1 MRYKQIRYDGLMEKY
16 IIDFSKDLIKFID
29 ASPLNYF
36 AVKNSSEILEANG
49 FKKLKEDEVWDLDKG
64 KYYTTRDD
72 SALIAF
78 EIGEDVKKGFEIIGS
93 HTDSP
98 TFKIKSNAEVDDT
111 GFLKLN
117 IEAYGGMIHSS
128 WLDRTLS
135 LAGKVAYKE
144 KGEIKYALVNIDRD
158 LLTIANAAIHMNREI
173 NKGYSYN
180 AQENLYPLVEAIREN
195 LEPENYLVNILAE
208 ELEIGAED
216 ILDFDLA
223 LYDRQKGA
231 IINNMVHIGRLD
243 NLGSV
248 HASLRALV
256 DSKPGRNKMILLS
269 DNEEIGS
276 RTRGGAA
283 SNFLENTLERIA
295 LKFGLDRE
303 GYQIMVENSM
313 IISADQAHATHPNYK
328 NFADP
333 TNIVKMNEGLVIKI
347 AANGA
352 YATSIETKARLI
364 NIANKSG
371 YKLQTF
377 HNRNDKQGGSTIGP
391 ITATALGIK
400 AIDVGI
406 PLLAMHSIRE
416 LAGVRDIYEAYDIYK
431 KFFEED

>member
-1 MRYKQIRYDGLMEKY
+1 MNS
-16 IIDFSKDLIKFID
+16 IDFSKDLINFID
-29 ASPLNYF
+29 RSPLNYF
-36 AVKNSSEILEANG
+36 AVKNASEILEENG
-49 FKKLKEDEVWDLDKG
+49 FKKVREYEVWELEKG

-78 EIGEDVKKGFEIIGS
+78 EIGEDIKKGFDIIGS

-98 TFKIKSNAEVDDT
+98 TFKIKSNPEMDDI

-117 IEAYGGMIHSS
+117 IEAYGGMIHST

-144 KGEIKYALVNIDRD
+144 EGKIKYALVNIDRD

-173 NKGYSYN
+173 NKGYAYN
-180 AQENLYPLVEAIREN
+180 TQENLYPLVKTIKDN
-195 LEPENYLVNILAE
+195 LESENYLVNLLAE
-208 ELEIGAED
+208 ELKIKAED
-216 ILDFDLA
+216 IIDFDLG

-231 IINNMVHIGRLD
+231 IINNMVHVGRLD

-248 HASLRALV
+248 HASLKALI
-256 DSKPGRNKMILLS
+256 DSKPGKNKMILLS

-276 RTRGGAA
+276 STRGGAA
-283 SNFLENTLERIA
+283 SNLLGNTLERIA
-295 LKFGLDRE
+295 IKFGLDRE

-313 IISADQAHATHPNYK
+313 IISADQAHAVHPNYK
-328 NFADP
+328 AFADP
-333 TNIVKMNEGLVIKI
+333 TNEVKMNEGLVIKI

-364 NIANKSG
+364 NIAKKHG

-377 HNRNDKQGGSTIGP
+377 HNRNDKVGGSTIGP
-391 ITATALGIK
+391 ITSTVLGIK

-416 LAGVRDIYEAYDIYK
+416 LAGVEDIYEAYEIYK

>member
-1 MRYKQIRYDGLMEKY
+1 MNS
-16 IIDFSKDLIKFID
+16 IDFSKDLINFID
-29 ASPLNYF
+29 RSPLNYF
-36 AVKNSSEILEANG
+36 AVKNASEILEENG
-49 FKKLKEDEVWDLDKG
+49 FKKVREYEVWDLEKG

-78 EIGEDVKKGFEIIGS
+78 EIGEDIKKGFDIIGS

-98 TFKIKSNAEVDDT
+98 TFKIKSNPEMADI

-117 IEAYGGMIHSS
+117 IEAYGGMIHST

-144 KGEIKYALVNIDRD
+144 EGKIKYALVNIDRD

-173 NKGYSYN
+173 NKGYAYN
-180 AQENLYPLVEAIREN
+180 TQENLYPLVKTIKDN
-195 LEPENYLVNILAE
+195 LESENYLVNLLAE
-208 ELEIGAED
+208 ELKIKVED
-216 ILDFDLA
+216 IIDFDLG

-231 IINNMVHIGRLD
+231 IINNMVHVGRLD

-248 HASLRALV
+248 HASLKALI
-256 DSKPGRNKMILLS
+256 DSKPGKNKMILLS

-276 RTRGGAA
+276 STRGGAA
-283 SNFLENTLERIA
+283 SNLLGNTLERIA
-295 LKFGLDRE
+295 IKFGLDRE

-313 IISADQAHATHPNYK
+313 IISADQAHAVHPNYK
-328 NFADP
+328 AFADP
-333 TNIVKMNEGLVIKI
+333 TNEVKMNEGLVIKI

-364 NIANKSG
+364 NIANKLG

-377 HNRNDKQGGSTIGP
+377 HNRNDKVGGSTIGP
-391 ITATALGIK
+391 ITSTVLGIK

-416 LAGVRDIYEAYDIYK
+416 LAGVEDIYEAYEIYK

>member
-1 MRYKQIRYDGLMEKY
+1 MEKY
-16 IIDFSKDLIKFID
+16 IIDFSKDLINFID
-29 ASPLNYF
+29 RSPLNYF
-36 AVKNSSEILEANG
+36 AVKNASEIFEENG
-49 FKKLKEDEVWDLDKG
+49 FKKVREDEVWELEKG

-78 EIGEDVKKGFEIIGS
+78 EIGEDLKKGFEIIGS

-98 TFKIKSNAEVDDT
+98 TFKIKSNSEMADT

-117 IEAYGGMIHSS
+117 IEAYGGMIHST

-135 LAGKVAYKE
+135 LAGKVSYKE
-144 KGEIKYALVNIDRD
+144 DGKINYALVNIDKD

-173 NKGYSYN
+173 NKGYAYN
-180 AQENLYPLVEAIREN
+180 AQENLYPLVKTIKDE
-195 LEPENYLVNILAE
+195 LESENYLVNLLAE
-208 ELEIGAED
+208 ELKSKAED
-216 ILDFDLA
+216 IIDFDLG

-231 IINNMVHIGRLD
+231 IINNMVHVGRLD

-248 HASLRALV
+248 HASLMALV
-256 DSKPGRNKMILLS
+256 DSKQGKNKMILLS

-276 RTRGGAA
+276 STRGGAA
-283 SNFLENTLERIA
+283 SNFLGNTLERIA

-303 GYQIMVENSM
+303 EYQIMIENSM
-313 IISADQAHATHPNYK
+313 IISADQAHAVHPNYK
-328 NFADP
+328 AFADP

-352 YATSIETKARLI
+352 YASTLETKTRLI
-364 NIANKSG
+364 NIAKKHD

-377 HNRNDKQGGSTIGP
+377 HNRNDKVGGSTIGP
-391 ITATALGIK
+391 ITSTALGIK

-416 LAGVRDIYEAYDIYK
+416 LAGVEDIYEAYEIYK

>member
-1 MRYKQIRYDGLMEKY
+1 MEKY
-16 IIDFSKDLIKFID
+16 IIDFSKDLINFID
-29 ASPLNYF
+29 RSPLNYF
-36 AVKNSSEILEANG
+36 AVKNASEILEKNG
-49 FKKLKEDEVWDLDKG
+49 FKKVREDEVWELEKG

-78 EIGEDVKKGFEIIGS
+78 EIGEDLKKGFEIIGS

-98 TFKIKSNAEVDDT
+98 TFKIKSNSEMADT

-117 IEAYGGMIHSS
+117 IEAYGGMIHST

-135 LAGKVAYKE
+135 LAGKASYKE
-144 KGEIKYALVNIDRD
+144 DGKINYALVNIDKD

-180 AQENLYPLVEAIREN
+180 VQENLYPLVKTIKDE
-195 LEPENYLVNILAE
+195 LESKNYLVKLLADELDIEAENI
-208 ELEIGAED
+208 I
-216 ILDFDLA
+216 DFDLG

-231 IINNMVHIGRLD
+231 IINDMVHVGRLD

-248 HASLRALV
+248 HASLMALV
-256 DSKPGRNKMILLS
+256 DSVQGKNKMILLS

-276 RTRGGAA
+276 STRGGAA
-283 SNFLENTLERIA
+283 SNLLGNTLERIA

-303 GYQIMVENSM
+303 EYQIMIENSM
-313 IISADQAHATHPNYK
+313 IISADQAHAVHPNYK
-328 NFADP
+328 AFADP

-352 YATSIETKARLI
+352 YASTLETKTRLI
-364 NIANKSG
+364 NIAKKHD

-377 HNRNDKQGGSTIGP
+377 HNRNDKVGGSTIGP
-391 ITATALGIK
+391 ITSTVLGIK

-416 LAGVRDIYEAYDIYK
+416 LAGVEDIYEAYEIYK

>member
-1 MRYKQIRYDGLMEKY
+1 MNS
-16 IIDFSKDLIKFID
+16 IDFSKDLINFID
-29 ASPLNYF
+29 RSPLNYF
-36 AVKNSSEILEANG
+36 AVKNASEILEKNG
-49 FKKLKEDEVWDLDKG
+49 FKKVREDEVWELEKG

-78 EIGEDVKKGFEIIGS
+78 EIGEDLKKGFEIIGS

-98 TFKIKSNAEVDDT
+98 TFKIKSNSEMADT

-117 IEAYGGMIHSS
+117 IEAYGGMIHST

-135 LAGKVAYKE
+135 LAGKVTYKE
-144 KGEIKYALVNIDRD
+144 DGKINYALVNIDKD

-173 NKGYSYN
+173 NKGYVYN
-180 AQENLYPLVEAIREN
+180 AQDNLYPLVKTIKDD
-195 LEPENYLVNILAE
+195 LESENYLVNLLAE
-208 ELEIGAED
+208 ELKIKAED
-216 ILDFDLA
+216 IIDFDLG

-231 IINNMVHIGRLD
+231 IINNMVHVGRLD

-248 HASLRALV
+248 HASLMALV
-256 DSKPGRNKMILLS
+256 DSEQGKNKMILLS

-276 RTRGGAA
+276 STRGGAA
-283 SNFLENTLERIA
+283 SNFLGNTLERIA

-303 GYQIMVENSM
+303 EYQIMIENSM
-313 IISADQAHATHPNYK
+313 IISADQAHAVHPNYK
-328 NFADP
+328 AFADP

-352 YATSIETKARLI
+352 YASTLETKTRLI
-364 NIANKSG
+364 NIAKKHD

-377 HNRNDKQGGSTIGP
+377 HNRNDKVGGSTIGP
-391 ITATALGIK
+391 ITSTALGIK

-416 LAGVRDIYEAYDIYK
+416 LAGVEDIYEAYEIYK

>member
-1 MRYKQIRYDGLMEKY
+1 MNS
-16 IIDFSKDLIKFID
+16 IDFSKDLINFID
-29 ASPLNYF
+29 RSPLNYF
-36 AVKNSSEILEANG
+36 AVKNASEILEENG
-49 FKKLKEDEVWDLDKG
+49 FKKVKEDEVWDLEKG

-78 EIGEDVKKGFEIIGS
+78 EIGEDIKKGFDVIGS

-98 TFKIKSNAEVDDT
+98 TFKIKSNPEMADI

-117 IEAYGGMIHSS
+117 IEGYGGMIHST

-144 KGEIKYALVNIDRD
+144 EGKIKYALVNIDRD

-173 NKGYSYN
+173 NKGYAYN
-180 AQENLYPLVEAIREN
+180 TQENLYPLVKTIKDN
-195 LEPENYLVNILAE
+195 LESENYLVNLLAE
-208 ELEIGAED
+208 ELKIKVED
-216 ILDFDLA
+216 IIDFDLG

-231 IINNMVHIGRLD
+231 IINNMVHVGRLD

-248 HASLRALV
+248 HASLKALI
-256 DSKPGRNKMILLS
+256 DSKPGKNKMILLS

-276 RTRGGAA
+276 STRGGAA
-283 SNFLENTLERIA
+283 SNLLGNTLERIA
-295 LKFGLDRE
+295 IKFGLDRE

-313 IISADQAHATHPNYK
+313 IISADQAHAVHPNYK
-328 NFADP
+328 AFADP
-333 TNIVKMNEGLVIKI
+333 TNEVKMNEGLVIKI

-364 NIANKSG
+364 NIANKLG

-377 HNRNDKQGGSTIGP
+377 HNRNDKVGGSTIGP
-391 ITATALGIK
+391 ITSTVLGIK

-416 LAGVRDIYEAYDIYK
+416 LAGVEDIYEAYEIYK

>member
-1 MRYKQIRYDGLMEKY
+1 MNS
-16 IIDFSKDLIKFID
+16 IDFSKDLINFID
-29 ASPLNYF
+29 RSPLNYF
-36 AVKNSSEILEANG
+36 AVKNASEILEENG
-49 FKKLKEDEVWDLDKG
+49 FKKVREDEVWDLEKG

-78 EIGEDVKKGFEIIGS
+78 EIGEDIKKGFDIIGS

-98 TFKIKSNAEVDDT
+98 TFKIKSKPEMDDI

-117 IEAYGGMIHSS
+117 IEAYGGMIHST

-144 KGEIKYALVNIDRD
+144 EGKIKYALVNIDRD

-173 NKGYSYN
+173 NKGYAYN
-180 AQENLYPLVEAIREN
+180 TQDNLYPLVKTIKDN
-195 LEPENYLVNILAE
+195 LESENYLVNLLAE
-208 ELEIGAED
+208 ELKIKAEH
-216 ILDFDLA
+216 IIDFDLG

-231 IINNMVHIGRLD
+231 IINNMVHVGRLD

-248 HASLRALV
+248 HASLKALI
-256 DSKPGRNKMILLS
+256 DSKPGKNKMILLS

-276 RTRGGAA
+276 STRGGAA
-283 SNFLENTLERIA
+283 SNLLGNTLERIA
-295 LKFGLDRE
+295 IKFGLDRE

-313 IISADQAHATHPNYK
+313 IISADQAHAVHPNYK
-328 NFADP
+328 AFADP
-333 TNIVKMNEGLVIKI
+333 TNEVKMNEGLVIKI

-364 NIANKSG
+364 NIANKLG

-377 HNRNDKQGGSTIGP
+377 HNRNDKVGGSTIGP
-391 ITATALGIK
+391 ITSTVLGIK

-416 LAGVRDIYEAYDIYK
+416 LAGVEDIYEAYEIYK